1 MMDGNAIWKPGIGE
15 IAKASWG
22 IAPEPLKGGLER
34 HIWTPRCKGVRWVM
48 TYSHKTQSFMKHGL
62 EKCLDKAL
70 YYCIV
75 RLTLHWKT
83 SL

>member
-34 HIWTPRCKGVRWVM
+34 HIWTPSCKDVRWVM